1 MAVAAANGPSPSQ
14 LPLIVWR
21 ISKAGHESFDG
32 EGARLY
38 GGRWNHPGARAT
50 YTSESL
56 SLAALE
62 YFVNLDTDLVPD
74 DLVSVRA
81 EIPTGL
87 EHKTIEA
94 GDLPGNWRTYPAPE
108 ALQDLGTEWIRRCET
123 VVLSVPSAV
132 VPDERNYLLNPA
144 HQEFSSIRVCS
155 SRPFHFDPRMWK

>member
-1 MAVAAANGPSPSQ
+1 MAVAAATRPSPSQ

-38 GGRWNHPGARAT
+38 GGRWNHPGVRAT

-155 SRPFHFDPRMWK
+155 PRPFHFDPRMWK